1 MIDFN
6 KLAELLDKLVKAADA
21 KFAPPWER
29 DMEDRRLA
37 QKTAWG
43 VVMQYVRDNMPGAAN
58 APFDE
63 AAARA
68 GKPIEVELG
77 GKWQATEFVGMRSN
91 GDAVVDFG
99 SHGISTMRVEFI
111 RMAAPKMRTLYLNI
125 ASQHVGVY
133 RTEADAKKH
142 AASGTT
148 HIAYP
153 VEVPE

>member
-1 MIDFN
+1 MLDFN
-6 KLAELLDKLVKAADA
+6 KLAELLHTLEHAVQQREPAPTFDHVQRVKGVHAAI
-21 KFAPPWER
+21 
-29 DMEDRRLA
+29 M
-37 QKTAWG
+37 T
-43 VVMQYVRDNMPGAAN
+43 YVRDNMSAAAN

-68 GKPIEVELG
+68 GKPIECVWN

-99 SHGISTMRVEFI
+99 SYGISPLRVELI

-125 ASQHVGVY
+125 ATHHVGVY

-142 AASGTT
+142 AASGTI

>member
-1 MIDFN
+1 MLDMN
-6 KLAELLDKLVKAADA
+6 KLDDLLMAYSRAVRAD
-21 KFAPPWER
+21 ER
-29 DMEDRRLA
+29 SPTVNNKRCV
-37 QKTAWG
+37 G
-43 VVMQYVRDNMPGAAN
+43 VAYGAVMTYVRDNMPAAAN

-68 GKPIEVELG
+68 GKPIECVWN

-99 SHGISTMRVEFI
+99 SHGISVMRVELI
-111 RMAAPKMRTLYLNI
+111 RMVAPKMRTLYLNI

>member
-1 MIDFN
+1 MLDFN
-6 KLAELLDKLVKAADA
+6 KLDDLLMAYNRAVRAD
-21 KFAPPWER
+21 ER
-29 DMEDRRLA
+29 SPTVNNKHPAGNAYGAIM
-37 QKTAWG
+37 T
-43 VVMQYVRDNMPGAAN
+43 YVRDNMPATAN